1 MNTLSDTHPKI
12 EQMQIRL
19 MRQASARRKL
29 EMVAQMNHAVRT
41 LMWSGL
47 KQRHPQT
54 PPESLRRMLA
64 ELLLGQELAQQ
75 VCEHDA

>member
-1 MNTLSDTHPKI
+1 
-12 EQMQIRL
+12 MQIRL

-41 LMWSGL
+41 LMWRSL

-64 ELLLGQELAQQ
+64 ELLLGQELAQK
-75 VCEHDA
+75 VYEHDA